1 MPIIPNLLAR
11 PVQKMSKL
19 YLTLIMHT
27 MLQQNF
33 SYNSLSCNKDFLA
46 CCTNTESIIMRWKES
61 VQNRSLLKP
70 TANLELLVNQLNNAT
85 TENNYDPEKIS
96 SSKFCVIEAVY
107 IEIPDKNK
115 YLSQFH
121 INKYLSV
128 LYKCM
133 Q

>member
-1 MPIIPNLLAR
+1 
-11 PVQKMSKL
+11 
-19 YLTLIMHT
+19 MHT

-96 SSKFCVIEAVY
+96 SSTFCVIEAVY

-115 YLSQFH
+115 YLSQFR